1 MGLPGDEK
9 DVVKKTLEFIDETE
23 PDLVTLSLFT
33 PRPGTE
39 VFKNPKKFGIK
50 NIGKDWGKK
59 MHLVDRY
66 KYEVP
71 AVTFEYEENT
81 PWGKPLTGEQIIN
94 NFQEIH
100 ATIKERGLSSAL
112 YPLTAP

>member
-1 MGLPGDEK
+1 MGLPGEEK

-39 VFKNPKKFGIK
+39 VFNNPKKFGIK
-50 NIGKDWGKK
+50 NIGENWEKK

-66 KYEVP
+66 KYEAP
-71 AVTFEYEENT
+71 AVTFEYEDNS
-81 PWGKPLTGEQIIN
+81 PWGKSLTGEQIIK
-94 NFQEIH
+94 NFQELH
-100 ATIKERGLSSAL
+100 TAIKERGLSSAIS
-112 YPLTAP
+112 PTTAP